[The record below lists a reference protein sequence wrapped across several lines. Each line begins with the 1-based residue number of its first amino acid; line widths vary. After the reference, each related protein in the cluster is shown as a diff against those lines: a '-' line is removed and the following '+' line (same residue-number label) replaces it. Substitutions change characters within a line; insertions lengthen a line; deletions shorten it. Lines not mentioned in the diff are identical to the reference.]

1 MVIVL
6 DNIRSIQNVG
16 TIFRTADA
24 INVEKIYLCGITPSP
39 LDEFGRKRQ
48 QLVKISLGAEN
59 SIKWEKCK
67 QTYRVLDDLKKQGYR
82 IYVVEQ
88 AKNSIPYFK
97 VKISNKKKIVLVLG
111 HELGG
116 VSKST
121 LKRADKIL
129 EIPMAGSKQSL
140 NVAIAGAI
148 VMFHLEYT

>member
-59 SIKWEKCK
+59 SIKWGKCK
-67 QTYRVLDDLKKQGYR
+67 QTYCVLDDLKKQGYR

-88 AKNSIPYFK
+88 AKNSIPYFE